1 MKELK
6 IKEIIGNDLKVEDA
20 VILKREINRLLPNK
34 MVLDFEDIKNIP
46 SGFFSTLL
54 TDLICVNTREYISSA
69 IDVKNLSTK
78 KDFKR
83 VLLGTS
89 IYQ

>member
-6 IKEIIGNDLKVEDA
+6 LREILGTEVRTEDA
-20 VILKREINRLLPNK
+20 IIVKRMINQNLPEK
-34 MVLDFEDIKNIP
+34 IVLDFENIKNIP
-46 SGFFSTLL
+46 GGFFANLL
-54 TDLICVNTREYISSA
+54 TDLISTKTREYIASV
-69 IDVKNLSTK
+69 IDVKNLSNE

-89 IYQ
+89 FN

>member
-6 IKEIIGNDLKVEDA
+6 VRDLLGTDVKCEDA
-20 VILKREINRLLPNK
+20 IIVKRMIKQTLPEK
-34 MVLDFEDIKNIP
+34 VVLDFENVHNIP
-46 SGFFSTLL
+46 GGFFANLL
-54 TDLICVNTREYISSA
+54 TDLISTKTRDYVAST
-69 IDVKNLSTK
+69 IDVKNLSNE

-89 IYQ
+89 FN